1 MENSSKNHWD
11 ICSVLQDVLEELIYM
26 AGEDQ
31 ALDLCNTAWTI
42 AATNAENSR
51 PKPKYDKSNESAWLK
66 DLRTKIDA
74 HSAGH
79 DRDEFLAFLRSIEE
93 EVATQND

>member
-1 MENSSKNHWD
+1 MENSSKFKHWD
-11 ICSVLQDVLEELIYM
+11 VCAILQEIFEKLIPIV
-26 AGEDQ
+26 GEDQ
-31 ALDLCNTAWTI
+31 ALALCNTAWTI

-51 PKPKYDKSNESAWLK
+51 SKPKYDKSNESAWLK

-79 DRDEFLAFLRSIEE
+79 ANQEE
-93 EVATQND
+93 GDF